1 MAGWAAGVV
10 KRTSVTSVVAI
21 GGSIATF
28 VVWTALV
35 IGGTLDPTD
44 ATIATTPVEY
54 TSALGQLAA
63 AFALIT
69 WPGVIHLLVAVAGW
83 WARRRRLLNLGLAM
97 WVSIVI
103 GWGGH
108 LLLKAF
114 VRRPRPE
121 AAMDVLTTS
130 GWAYPSGHMVAIT
143 VGGCMA
149 VAATIVTRQ
158 GRAAQYGVRF
168 AAVGLVLLVGLDR
181 WLMGAHWFSD
191 LVGGFAWGIVASAI
205 ALVSCRVHVLPKDYL
220 ALGPESR
227 AAAVTGP
234 PKRCAIIYNPVKTE
248 DLAIFRRHVA
258 YELEAHGWQ
267 APIWL
272 ETTADD
278 PGHAMAQKALDLE
291 VDLVMAAGGDGTV
304 RVVCEELADTGMP
317 FAVIPAGTGNLLAR
331 NLQIPLDEQSALQ
344 VALEGTPTPVD
355 LVELIVDEERR
366 YVSGVMAGVG
376 IDAVIM
382 DRTDADL
389 KRAVGSAAYFVA
401 AAQNV
406 DHPPL
411 PVTITVDDGEPLTR
425 DAMLV
430 LVGNVGMLQGGIQII
445 PDARADD
452 GYLDLL
458 VASPSSAVELLRM
471 TRKVLTRVGE
481 EENLEHVR
489 ARRVRI
495 EAGRAEPFQLDGDT
509 EGEAH
514 VVEATV
520 MPGALML
527 MKPS

>member
-1 MAGWAAGVV
+1 M
-10 KRTSVTSVVAI
+10 KPPSTTSVVAI
-21 GGSIATF
+21 GGSIVAFT
-28 VVWTALV
+28 VWTALV
-35 IGGTLDPTD
+35 LGGTLEPLDEAVAIP
-44 ATIATTPVEY
+44 AAEY
-54 TSALGQLAA
+54 TSALGQIAA
-63 AFALIT
+63 AFALVT
-69 WPGVIHLLVAVAGW
+69 WPGVIYALVAVAGW
-83 WARRRRLLNLGLAM
+83 WLRKRRLLHLGLAM

-108 LLLKAF
+108 LLIKTL
-114 VRRPRPE
+114 VRRPRPDG
-121 AAMDVLTTS
+121 AMEVLTTS
-130 GWAYPSGHMVAIT
+130 GWAYPSGHLTAIT

-149 VAATIVTRQ
+149 VVATIVTRQ
-158 GRAAQYGVRF
+158 GRVMRHGMWF
-168 AAVGLVLLVGLDR
+168 AAVGLTVVVGLDR

-191 LVGGFAWGIVASAI
+191 LVGGFIWGVAASAI
-205 ALVSCRVHVLPKDYL
+205 ALVSCRVHVLPKDYF

-227 AAAVTGP
+227 DADEAIAGP
-234 PKRCAIIYNPVKTE
+234 PKRCAIVYNPVKVE
-248 DLAIFRRHVA
+248 DLATFRRHVA
-258 YELEAHGWQ
+258 HELETHGWQ

-278 PGHAMAQKALDLE
+278 PGHAMAQKALELE

-304 RVVCEELADTGMP
+304 RVVCEELADTGVP

-344 VALEGTPTPVD
+344 VALEGTPTPMD
-355 LVELIVDEERR
+355 LVEIVIDEEHR

-382 DRTDADL
+382 DRTDTDL

-411 PVTITVDDGEPLTR
+411 PVTITIDDDEPVTR
-425 DAMLV
+425 EAMLV

-445 PDARADD
+445 PDAQADD

-458 VASPSSAVELLRM
+458 VASPTSAVDLLRM
-471 TRKVLTRVGE
+471 TRKVLTRVGD

-495 EAGRAEPFQLDGDT
+495 EAGRAEQFQLDGDT
-509 EGEAH
+509 EGEAR
-514 VVEATV
+514 VVDATV
-520 MPGALML
+520 MPGALTL